1 MGSSVALFTGL
12 VMTLV
17 VFLLMPEYHE
27 RLAGEFVPLF
37 QAIAW
42 ATLLVVI
49 SVAAFL
55 SQLKGRPWRHIAQ
68 VGLVAAVLGV
78 GWNYWPS

>member
-1 MGSSVALFTGL
+1 MALFTGL

-27 RLAGEFVPLF
+27 RLAGEFVPLY
-37 QAIAW
+37 QAIGW
-42 ATLLVVI
+42 ATLLVLV
-49 SVAAFL
+49 SAAAFL
-55 SQLKGRPWRHIAQ
+55 GQLKGRPWRLWAQ
-68 VGLVAAVLGV
+68 AGLVAAVLGV